1 MSDRIECRTD
11 FRAIFE
17 AAFRAG
23 ALSPLEPWMYMY
35 SFGRQHYFKHSV
47 TRRYQV
53 WVGTVDPPAEPLPSV
68 SASGST
74 DTTEDAR

>member
-1 MSDRIECRTD
+1 MPDRIECRPD

-53 WVGTVDPPAEPLPSV
+53 WVGTVV
-68 SASGST
+68 KVVGST
-74 DTTEDAR
+74 GSELW